1 VVGPVDPEPIDTGC
15 EVRTLESR
23 LDPRSSEYER
33 NHTAYRELVDVLRE
47 RQGVAIDGGPGRA
60 RAIER
65 HLGRGKILVRDRID
79 CVTDD
84 GTAFLE
90 LSTLSGYG
98 QYDDAAPGAGIV
110 TGIGVVHDVPYVFI
124 ANDAT
129 VKGGS
134 LLPTSIKKHV
144 RAQQIADEND
154 LGVIYLVDSG
164 GAFLPLQD
172 EIFPDKDHFGGSF
185 YRQARMSAR
194 GLPQLSVVL
203 GGCTAGGAYVPALSD
218 EVIMVEGIG
227 RIFLGGP
234 PIVKAALG
242 EIIEAD
248 DLGGAALH
256 TRKSGVSDYLAMD
269 EREAYGKLREL
280 CLATN
285 QRRLGERSGGSNECA
300 PEPPAHDPA
309 QIYGI
314 VSADDRIPF
323 EVLEIVARLA
333 DGSKFSAFK
342 PEWGESI
349 VCGFARIWGHQVGVI
364 ANQGIIFSE
373 SALKA
378 THFIELC
385 EQRRI
390 PLLFLQNTSG
400 YMVGRDSEIAGIAKH
415 GAKMVSAVA
424 NATVPKYT
432 VLIGGSYGAGNYG
445 MCGRGFEPR
454 FLFAWPNSRIAT
466 MSAQT
471 AQTVLVDIRLA
482 GMKGGDTT
490 DEEVAA
496 LRAEVAAQYETQ
508 SDPYYATSRLWDD
521 GLIDP
526 LHTRDALGL
535 CLALAARQD
544 APARGPGIVY
554 RM

>member
-1 VVGPVDPEPIDTGC
+1 M
-15 EVRTLESR
+15 RRLETR
-23 LDPRSSEYER
+23 VDPRSAECETNR
-33 NHTAYRELVDVLRE
+33 KAYLQLVDVLRE
-47 RQGVAIDGGPGRA
+47 RQRLVLEGGPGRA
-60 RAIER
+60 RSIER
-65 HLGRGKILVRDRID
+65 HLARGKILVRDRID
-79 CVTDD
+79 CVIDD
-84 GTAFLE
+84 GSPFLE
-90 LSTLSGYG
+90 LSTLSGWG

-110 TGIGVVHDVPYVFI
+110 TGIGLVHGVPYVFI

-134 LLPTSIKKHV
+134 LLPVSIKKHV
-144 RAQQIADEND
+144 RAQEIAEQNG
-154 LGVIYLVDSG
+154 LGTIYLVDSG

-185 YRQARMSAR
+185 YRQARMSAM

-242 EIIEAD
+242 EIIEPD
-248 DLGGAALH
+248 DLGGAVLH
-256 TRKSGVSDYLAMD
+256 TRTSGVSDYLAVT
-269 EREAYGKLREL
+269 EKEAYGKLREL

-285 QRRLGERSGGSNECA
+285 QRRIDDRPGWLDWSE
-300 PEPPAHDPA
+300 PEPPAYDPEE
-309 QIYGI
+309 IYGI
-314 VSADDRIPF
+314 LSADDRIPF
-323 EVLEIVARLA
+323 DPLEIVARLV
-333 DGSKFSAFK
+333 DGSRFSPFK

-349 VCGFARIWGHQVGVI
+349 ACGFARIWGHLVGVI

-385 EQRRI
+385 EQRRV

-400 YMVGRDSEIAGIAKH
+400 YMVGRDSEAAGIAKH
-415 GAKMVSAVA
+415 GAKMVAAVA

-445 MCGRGFEPR
+445 MCGRGFAPR

-466 MSAQT
+466 MSAET

-482 GMKGGDTT
+482 GMKGADTT
-490 DEEVAA
+490 EEEVAR
-496 LRAEVAAQYETQ
+496 LRAEVAQQYETH

-521 GLIDP
+521 GLVDP

-544 APARGPGIVY
+544 APAPGPALVY

>member
-1 VVGPVDPEPIDTGC
+1 M
-15 EVRTLESR
+15 
-23 LDPRSSEYER
+23 
-33 NHTAYRELVDVLRE
+33 
-47 RQGVAIDGGPGRA
+47 
-60 RAIER
+60 
-65 HLGRGKILVRDRID
+65 VRDRID
-79 CVTDD
+79 CVIDD
-84 GTAFLE
+84 GSPFLE
-90 LSTLSGYG
+90 LSTLSGFG
-98 QYDDAAPGAGIV
+98 QYGGEAPGAGIV
-110 TGIGVVHDVPYVFI
+110 TGIGLVHEIPYMFI

-134 LLPTSIKKHV
+134 LLPASIKKHV
-144 RAQQIADEND
+144 RAQEIAEQN
-154 LGVIYLVDSG
+154 GIGTIYLVDSG

-185 YRQARMSAR
+185 YRQARMSAM
-194 GLPQLSVVL
+194 GLPQLAVVL

-227 RIFLGGP
+227 RIYLGGP

-242 EIIEAD
+242 EIVEPD
-248 DLGGAALH
+248 DLGGAVLH
-256 TRKSGVSDYLAMD
+256 TRTSGVSDHLATS

-285 QRRLGERSGGSNECA
+285 QRRIHERQAWLDWTE
-300 PEPPAHDPA
+300 PEPPSHDPRE
-309 QIYGI
+309 IYGI

-323 EVLEIVARLA
+323 DAIEIVARLV

-349 VCGFARIWGHQVGVI
+349 VCGFARIWGYLVGVI
-364 ANQGIIFSE
+364 ANQGIIFNE

-385 EQRRI
+385 EQRRV

-400 YMVGRDSEIAGIAKH
+400 YMVGRDSEAGGIAKH
-415 GAKMVSAVA
+415 GAKMVAAVA

-445 MCGRGFEPR
+445 MCGRGFNPR

-466 MSAQT
+466 MSAET

-482 GMKGGDTT
+482 GMKGAETT

-496 LRAEVAAQYETQ
+496 LRAEVADQYERH

-526 LHTRDALGL
+526 ARTRDALGL
-535 CLALAARQD
+535 CVALAARQD
-544 APARGPGIVY
+544 APGPGPGLVY

>member
-1 VVGPVDPEPIDTGC
+1 MPPFPTRIDPGGSDFAT
-15 EVRTLESR
+15 
-23 LDPRSSEYER
+23 
-33 NHTAYRELVDVLRE
+33 NAAAYGEQMKTLRE
-47 RQGVAIDGGPGRA
+47 RQRWAVDGGPGRA
-60 RAIER
+60 RSIER
-65 HLGRGKILVRDRID
+65 HLGRGKLMVRHRID
-79 CVTDD
+79 LVTDPD
-84 GTAFLE
+84 SPFVE
-90 LSTLSGYG
+90 LSTLSGWG

-110 TGIGVVHDVPYVFI
+110 TGIGLVHGVPWMFV

-134 LLPTSIKKHV
+134 LLPVSIKKHV
-144 RAQQIADEND
+144 RAQHIAEENG

-172 EIFPDKDHFGGSF
+172 DIFPDKDHFGGSF
-185 YRQARMSAR
+185 YRQARLSAA

-218 EVIMVEGIG
+218 EVIMVDGIG

-242 EIIEAD
+242 EIIEPD
-248 DLGGAALH
+248 DLGGAVLH
-256 TRKSGVSDYLAMD
+256 TRTSGVSDYLA
-269 EREAYGKLREL
+269 ESEHEAYAKLREL
-280 CLATN
+280 CANTN
-285 QRRLGERSGGSNECA
+285 QRPVTSRQPWFDWAE
-300 PEPPAHDPA
+300 PEPPHYDPTEL
-309 QIYGI
+309 YGI

-323 EVLEIVARLA
+323 DATEIILRLV
-333 DGSKFSAFK
+333 DGSAFSPFK
-342 PEWGESI
+342 SEWGESI
-349 VCGFARIWGHQVGVI
+349 ICGFARIWGHQVGVI
-364 ANQGIIFSE
+364 ANNGIIFSP

-390 PLLFLQNTSG
+390 PLLFLQNTTG
-400 YMVGRDSEIAGIAKH
+400 YMVGSDAEAGGIAKD
-415 GAKMVSAVA
+415 GAKMVAAVA
-424 NATVPKYT
+424 NATVPRYT
-432 VLIGGSYGAGNYG
+432 VLVGGSYGAGNYG
-445 MCGRGFEPR
+445 MCGRGFNPR

-466 MSAQT
+466 MSADT

-482 GMKGGDTT
+482 GMRADETT
-490 DEEVAA
+490 PEQIEA
-496 LRAEVAAQYETQ
+496 LRAEVANQYQTQ

-526 LHTRDALGL
+526 VDTRDVLGL
-535 CLALAARQD
+535 CLALAARQNEP
-544 APARGPGIVY
+544 APGPGLVY

>member
-1 VVGPVDPEPIDTGC
+1 MRPINSRIDTGSAQFT
-15 EVRTLESR
+15 ENRAT
-23 LDPRSSEYER
+23 YEGLIA
-33 NHTAYRELVDVLRE
+33 TLRE
-47 RQGVAIDGGPGRA
+47 RQQWAIDGGSGRQ
-60 RAIER
+60 RSIER
-65 HLGRGKILVRDRID
+65 HHARGKVMVRDRID
-79 CVTDD
+79 LVTDAD
-84 GTAFLE
+84 TPFLE
-90 LSTLSGYG
+90 FSTLSGYG
-98 QYDDAAPGAGIV
+98 QYDDEVPGGGIV
-110 TGIGVVHDVPYVFI
+110 TGIGVVHGVPYVFV

-134 LLPTSIKKHV
+134 LVPIAIKKHV
-144 RAQQIADEND
+144 RAQQIAEENG

-185 YRQARMSAR
+185 YRQARLSAQ

-218 EVIMVEGIG
+218 EAIMVEGIG

-242 EIIEAD
+242 EIIDPD
-248 DLGGAALH
+248 DLGGAELH
-256 TRKSGVSDYLAMD
+256 TRVSGVSDYMAD
-269 EREAYGKLREL
+269 TEREAYGRLREI
-280 CLATN
+280 CLTTN
-285 QRRLGERSGGSNECA
+285 QRDVDDRQAWSDWIE

-309 QIYGI
+309 ELYGI

-323 EVLEIVARLA
+323 DATEIIARMV
-333 DGSKFSAFK
+333 DGSKFAPFK

-349 VCGFARIWGHQVGVI
+349 VCGFARIWGHLVGIV
-364 ANQGIIFSE
+364 ANNGIIFSE

-400 YMVGRDSEIAGIAKH
+400 YMVGRDSEAGGIAKN
-415 GAKMVSAVA
+415 GAKMVAAVA
-424 NATVPKYT
+424 NATVPRYT
-432 VLIGGSYGAGNYG
+432 VLVGGSYGAGNYG
-445 MCGRGFEPR
+445 MCGRGFNPR

-466 MSAQT
+466 MAADT
-471 AQTVLVDIRLA
+471 AETVLVDIRL
-482 GMKGGDTT
+482 GGLKGAETT
-490 DEEVAA
+490 DEEIAA
-496 LRAEVAAQYETQ
+496 MRAEVRNQYETQ

-526 LHTRDALGL
+526 VHTRHALGL

-544 APARGPGIVY
+544 EPAPGPGLVY

>member
-1 VVGPVDPEPIDTGC
+1 MNPID
-15 EVRTLESR
+15 SR
-23 LDPRSSEYER
+23 IDTKGEAFAENRAAYLD
-33 NHTAYRELVDVLRE
+33 LVETLRE
-47 RQGVAIDGGPGRA
+47 RQHFAISGGRGRE
-60 RAIER
+60 RSIER
-65 HLGRGKILVRDRID
+65 HLSRGKVMVRDRID
-79 CVTDD
+79 LVTDD
-84 GTAFLE
+84 DTPFLE
-90 LSTLSGYG
+90 FSTLGAYG
-98 QYDDAAPGAGIV
+98 QYDDEAPGAGIV
-110 TGIGVVHDVPYVFI
+110 TGVGIVHGVPWVFI

-134 LLPTSIKKHV
+134 LFPTSIKKHV
-144 RAQQIADEND
+144 RAQDIALENE
-154 LGVIYLVDSG
+154 LGIIYLVDSG
-164 GAFLPLQD
+164 GAFLPRQD
-172 EIFPDKDHFGGSF
+172 GIFPDKDHFGGGF
-185 YRQARMSAR
+185 YRQARMSAQ

-242 EIIEAD
+242 EIVDPD
-248 DLGGAALH
+248 DLGGAVLH
-256 TRKSGVSDYLAMD
+256 TRVSGVSDYLATT
-269 EREAYGKLREL
+269 EHEAYGKLREI
-280 CLATN
+280 CETTN
-285 QRRLGERSGGSNECA
+285 QRGVDERQPWLDWVEPEA
-300 PEPPAHDPA
+300 PAYDAEE
-309 QIYGI
+309 IYGI
-314 VSADDRIPF
+314 ISADDRIPF
-323 EVLEIVARLA
+323 DATEIIARIV
-333 DGSKFSAFK
+333 DGSRFSAFK

-349 VCGFARIWGHQVGVI
+349 VCGYARIWGHLVGIVS
-364 ANQGIIFSE
+364 NNGIIFSE

-400 YMVGRDSEIAGIAKH
+400 YMVGTDSEKGGIAKN

-445 MCGRGFEPR
+445 MCGRGFNPR
-454 FLFAWPNSRIAT
+454 LLFAWPNSRIAT
-466 MSAQT
+466 MAADT
-471 AQTVLVDIRLA
+471 AETVLVDIRVG
-482 GMKGGDTT
+482 GMKGADTT
-490 DEEVAA
+490 QEQLDEI
-496 LRAEVAAQYETQ
+496 RAEIRHQYETQ

-526 LHTRDALGL
+526 VHTRDALGL
-535 CLALAARQD
+535 SLALAARQD
-544 APARGPGIVY
+544 EPAAGNGLVY

>member
-1 VVGPVDPEPIDTGC
+1 M
-15 EVRTLESR
+15 RQLESR
-23 LDPRSSEYER
+23 IDPRSAEYESNR
-33 NHTAYRELVDVLRE
+33 SAYSRLLEVLHERQQVALDGGRGRE
-47 RQGVAIDGGPGRA
+47 RS
-60 RAIER
+60 IER
-65 HLGRGKILVRDRID
+65 HLTRGKILVRDRID
-79 CVTDD
+79 CVIDD
-84 GTAFLE
+84 GTPFLE
-90 LSTLSGYG
+90 LSTLSGFG
-98 QYDDAAPGAGIV
+98 QYDGAAPGAGIV
-110 TGIGVVHDVPYVFI
+110 TGIGLVHEVPYVFI

-134 LLPTSIKKHV
+134 LLPVSIKKHV
-144 RAQQIADEND
+144 RAQEIAEENE

-172 EIFPDKDHFGGSF
+172 EVFPDKDHFGGSF
-185 YRQARMSAR
+185 YRQARMSAM

-218 EVIMVEGIG
+218 EVIMVEGSG

-242 EIIEAD
+242 EIIEPD

-256 TRKSGVSDYLAMD
+256 TRTSGVSDYLAVS
-269 EREAYGKLREL
+269 EHEAYGKLREL

-285 QRRLGERSGGSNECA
+285 QRRIQPGSGWIDRAE
-300 PEPPAHDPA
+300 PEAPAHDPTE
-309 QIYGI
+309 IYGI
-314 VSADDRIPF
+314 ISAEDRVPF
-323 EVLEIVARLA
+323 DTLEIVARLV
-333 DGSKFSAFK
+333 DGSKFSPFK

-349 VCGFARIWGHQVGVI
+349 ICGFARIWGHLVGVI

-385 EQRRI
+385 EQRRV

-400 YMVGRDSEIAGIAKH
+400 YMVGRESEAGGIAKN
-415 GAKMVSAVA
+415 GAKMVAAVA

-445 MCGRGFEPR
+445 MCGRGFNPR

-466 MSAQT
+466 MSAET

-482 GMKGGDTT
+482 GMRGSDTT
-490 DEEVAA
+490 EEEVAA
-496 LRAEVAAQYETQ
+496 MRAEVAAQYETQ

-526 LHTRDALGL
+526 ADTRGVLGL

-544 APARGPGIVY
+544 APAVGPGLVY

>member
-1 VVGPVDPEPIDTGC
+1 MRRIDSRIDPASATFTGNAAAARARV
-15 EVRTLESR
+15 EIL
-23 LDPRSSEYER
+23 
-33 NHTAYRELVDVLRE
+33 HE
-47 RQGVAIDGGPGRA
+47 RQQIAVDGGPGRA
-60 RAIER
+60 RSIER
-65 HLGRGKILVRDRID
+65 HLARGKVMVRDRID
-79 CVTDD
+79 MVTDH

-90 LSTLSGYG
+90 FSTLSGFG
-98 QYDDAAPGAGIV
+98 QYDDEVPGGGIV
-110 TGIGVVHDVPYVFI
+110 TGIGIVHGVPWVFI

-134 LLPTSIKKHV
+134 LVPVAIKKHV
-144 RAQQIADEND
+144 RAQDIAGENG

-185 YRQARMSAR
+185 HRQARLSAS

-242 EIIEAD
+242 EIISPDE
-248 DLGGAALH
+248 LGGAELH
-256 TRKSGVSDYLAMD
+256 TRLSGVSDHMAAT
-269 EREAYGKLREL
+269 EAEAYGKLREI
-280 CLATN
+280 CAATN
-285 QRRLGERSGGSNECA
+285 QRRVDARREWMDWAE
-300 PEPPAHDPA
+300 PEPPVHPA
-309 QIYGI
+309 EELYGI

-323 EVLEIVARLA
+323 DATEIIARIV
-333 DGSKFSAFK
+333 DGSRFSPFK

-349 VCGFARIWGHQVGVI
+349 VTGFARIWGHLVGIV
-364 ANQGIIFSE
+364 ANNGIIFSE

-385 EQRRI
+385 EQRRV

-400 YMVGRDSEIAGIAKH
+400 YMVGRDSEVGGIAKN
-415 GAKMVSAVA
+415 GAKMVAAVA

-445 MCGRGFEPR
+445 MCGRGFDPR
-454 FLFAWPNSRIAT
+454 MLFAWPNSRIAT
-466 MSAQT
+466 MAADT
-471 AQTVLVDIRLA
+471 AETVLVDIRLA
-482 GMKGGDTT
+482 GMKGAETT
-490 DEEVAA
+490 DEEIAA
-496 LRAEVAAQYETQ
+496 LRAEVRGQYEEQ

-526 LHTRDALGL
+526 VDTRDALGL
-535 CLALAARQD
+535 CLALAARQEE
-544 APARGPGIVY
+544 PARGPGLVY

>member
-1 VVGPVDPEPIDTGC
+1 MRPINSKIDTGSAQFKTNRAAY
-15 EVRTLESR
+15 EETITTLG
-23 LDPRSSEYER
+23 
-33 NHTAYRELVDVLRE
+33 E
-47 RQGVAIDGGPGRA
+47 RQQWAIDGGPHRQ
-60 RAIER
+60 RSIER
-65 HLGRGKILVRDRID
+65 HLARGKEMARDRID
-79 CVTDD
+79 LITDID
-84 GTAFLE
+84 TAFLE

-98 QYDDAAPGAGIV
+98 QYDDEVPGGGIV
-110 TGIGVVHDVPYVFI
+110 TGIGIVHGVPYVFV

-134 LLPTSIKKHV
+134 LVPIAIKKHV
-144 RAQQIADEND
+144 RAQQIAEENG

-185 YRQARMSAR
+185 YRQARLSAQ

-218 EVIMVEGIG
+218 EAIMVEGIG

-242 EIIEAD
+242 EIIDPD
-248 DLGGAALH
+248 DLGGAELH
-256 TRKSGVSDYLAMD
+256 TRVSGVSDYMAD
-269 EREAYGKLREL
+269 TEREAYGRLREI
-280 CLATN
+280 CLTTN
-285 QRRLGERSGGSNECA
+285 QRSVDEHQPWADWVE
-300 PEPPAHDPA
+300 PESPAHDPSEL
-309 QIYGI
+309 YGI
-314 VSADDRIPF
+314 VSADHRIPF
-323 EVLEIVARLA
+323 DATEIIARMV
-333 DGSKFSAFK
+333 DGSKFAPFK

-349 VCGFARIWGHQVGVI
+349 VCGFARVWGHLVGIV
-364 ANQGIIFSE
+364 ANNGIIFSE

-400 YMVGRDSEIAGIAKH
+400 YMVGRDSEAGGIAKN
-415 GAKMVSAVA
+415 GAKMVAAVA
-424 NATVPKYT
+424 NATVPRYT

-445 MCGRGFEPR
+445 MCGRGFNPR

-466 MSAQT
+466 MAADT
-471 AQTVLVDIRLA
+471 AETVLVDIRL
-482 GMKGGDTT
+482 GGLKGAETT
-490 DEEVAA
+490 DEEIAA
-496 LRAEVAAQYETQ
+496 MRAEVRDQYETQ

-526 LHTRDALGL
+526 VHTRDALGL

-544 APARGPGIVY
+544 EPAPGPGLVY

>member
-1 VVGPVDPEPIDTGC
+1 MRALQSRID
-15 EVRTLESR
+15 L
-23 LDPRSSEYER
+23 RSETFATNR
-33 NHTAYRELVDVLRE
+33 DAYRQLVDVLRE
-47 RQGVAIDGGPGRA
+47 RQQIALDGGPGRA
-60 RAIER
+60 KAIAR
-65 HLGRGKILVRDRID
+65 HLSRDKIMVRDRID
-79 CVTDD
+79 CVIDD
-84 GTAFLE
+84 GTPFLE
-90 LSTLSGYG
+90 LSTLSGWG
-98 QYDDAAPGAGIV
+98 QYDDSAPGAGIV
-110 TGIGVVHDVPYVFI
+110 TGVGIVHGVPYVFI

-134 LLPTSIKKHV
+134 LLPVSIKKHV
-144 RAQQIADEND
+144 RAQDVALENG

-185 YRQARMSAR
+185 YRQARMSAQ

-242 EIIEAD
+242 EIIEPD
-248 DLGGAALH
+248 DLGGAVLH
-256 TRKSGVSDYLAMD
+256 TRTSGVSDYLAHN
-269 EREAYGKLREL
+269 EREAYGKLREI
-280 CLATN
+280 CLTLN
-285 QRRLGERSGGSNECA
+285 QRRLFSGSSGPGGPGWIDWQEPEA
-300 PEPPAHDPA
+300 PLYDPA
-309 QIYGI
+309 EIYGI

-323 EVLEIVARLA
+323 DSHEIIARMV
-333 DGSKFSAFK
+333 DGSRFSTFK
-342 PEWGESI
+342 PEWGESM
-349 VCGFARIWGHQVGVI
+349 VCGFARVWGYLVGVI
-364 ANQGIIFSE
+364 ANQGIIFNE
-373 SALKA
+373 EALKT

-400 YMVGRDSEIAGIAKH
+400 YMVGRDSEARGIAKD

-424 NATVPKYT
+424 NATVPRYT
-432 VLIGGSYGAGNYG
+432 VLIGGAYGAGNYG
-445 MCGRGFEPR
+445 MCGRGFNPR

-466 MSAQT
+466 MAANT

-482 GMKGGDTT
+482 GMKGAGTT
-490 DEEVAA
+490 EEEVEA
-496 LRAEVAAQYETQ
+496 LRAEVALQYETQ

-526 LHTRDALGL
+526 VDTRDALGL

-544 APARGPGIVY
+544 APAPGPGLVY

>member
-1 VVGPVDPEPIDTGC
+1 MRAIGSRIDAGSKTFAA
-15 EVRTLESR
+15 
-23 LDPRSSEYER
+23 
-33 NHTAYRELVDVLRE
+33 NQAAYRSLLETLNERQQWAISGGSKRE
-47 RQGVAIDGGPGRA
+47 RS
-60 RAIER
+60 IER
-65 HLGRGKILVRDRID
+65 HLGRGKILVRDRVDKVI
-79 CVTDD
+79 DD
-84 GTAFLE
+84 GSPFLE

-98 QYDDAAPGAGIV
+98 QYDDQAPGGGIV
-110 TGIGVVHDVPYVFI
+110 TGIGLVHDVPYVFI

-134 LLPTSIKKHV
+134 LFPISIKKHV
-144 RAQQIADEND
+144 RAQEIAEQNG

-172 EIFPDKDHFGGSF
+172 ESFPDKDHFGGSF
-185 YRQARMSAR
+185 YRQARMSAQ

-218 EVIMVEGIG
+218 EVVMVDGIG
-227 RIFLGGP
+227 QIFLGGP

-242 EIIEAD
+242 EIIEPD
-248 DLGGAALH
+248 ELGGAVLH
-256 TRKSGVSDYLAMD
+256 TRVSGVSDYLVDD
-269 EREAYGKLREL
+269 ELEAYGKLREL
-280 CLATN
+280 CENTN
-285 QRRLGERSGGSNECA
+285 QAAITDRSGWMDYAE
-300 PEPPAHDPA
+300 PEPPAYDPSE
-309 QIYGI
+309 IYGI

-323 EVLEIVARLA
+323 DATEIIARLV
-333 DGSKFSAFK
+333 DGSQFSSFK
-342 PEWGESI
+342 PEWGDSM
-349 VCGFARIWGHQVGVI
+349 VCGYARVWGHLVGVI
-364 ANQGIIFSE
+364 ANNGIIFSND
-373 SALKA
+373 ALKA

-400 YMVGRDSEIAGIAKH
+400 YMVGRDSEAAGIAKH
-415 GAKMVSAVA
+415 GAKMVAAVA

-445 MCGRGFEPR
+445 MCGRGFNPR

-466 MSAQT
+466 MSPET
-471 AQTVLVDIRLA
+471 AQTVLVDIRLG
-482 GMKGGDTT
+482 GMKGAEVT
-490 DEEVAA
+490 EEGIAA
-496 LRAEVAAQYETQ
+496 LRAEVTEQFETQ

-526 LHTRDALGL
+526 VHTRDALGL
-535 CLALAARQD
+535 CLGLAARQEE
-544 APARGPGIVY
+544 PATGPGLVY

>member
-1 VVGPVDPEPIDTGC
+1 MQAIVSRID
-15 EVRTLESR
+15 RESAEFR
-23 LDPRSSEYER
+23 ANS
-33 NHTAYRELVDVLRE
+33 TAYGELTDTLDE
-47 RQGVAIDGGPGRA
+47 RMRWAIEGGRGRD
-60 RAIER
+60 RSIER
-65 HLGRGKILVRDRID
+65 HLGRGKIMVRDRIAA
-79 CVTDD
+79 VTDHD
-84 GTAFLE
+84 TPFLE
-90 LSTLSGYG
+90 FSTLSGFG
-98 QYDDAAPGAGIV
+98 QYDDSAPGAGIV
-110 TGIGVVHDVPYVFI
+110 TGIGVVHGVPYVFI

-134 LLPTSIKKHV
+134 LLPVSIKKHV

-185 YRQARMSAR
+185 YRQARLSAR

-227 RIFLGGP
+227 QIFLGGP

-242 EIIEAD
+242 EIVDPD
-248 DLGGAALH
+248 DLGGADLH
-256 TRKSGVSDYLAMD
+256 TRVSGVSDYLAD
-269 EREAYGKLREL
+269 TEFEAYGKLREI
-280 CLATN
+280 CQTTS
-285 QRRLGERSGGSNECA
+285 QRGLTDRTGWLDWKT
-300 PEPPAHDPA
+300 PEPPLYPA
-309 QIYGI
+309 EDLYGI

-323 EVLEIVARLA
+323 SAVEIIARLV
-333 DGSKFSAFK
+333 DGSRFAEFK
-342 PEWGESI
+342 PEWGSSI
-349 VCGFARIWGHQVGVI
+349 VTGFARIWGHQVGII
-364 ANQGIIFSE
+364 ANNGIIFSE

-390 PLLFLQNTSG
+390 PLVFLQNTSG
-400 YMVGRDSEIAGIAKH
+400 YMVGKDAEAGGIAKN
-415 GAKMVSAVA
+415 GAKMVAAVA
-424 NATVPKYT
+424 NATVPRYT
-432 VLIGGSYGAGNYG
+432 VLTGGAYGAGNYG
-445 MCGRGFEPR
+445 MCGRGFQPR

-466 MSAQT
+466 MAADT
-471 AQTVLVDIRLA
+471 AETVLVDIRL
-482 GMKGGDTT
+482 GGLKAAQTT
-490 DEEVAA
+490 DDDVAA
-496 LRAEVAAQYETQ
+496 LRAEIRGQYEAQ

-526 LHTRDALGL
+526 AHTRDALGL

-544 APARGPGIVY
+544 EPAPGRGLVY

>member
-1 VVGPVDPEPIDTGC
+1 MRVISSTVD
-15 EVRTLESR
+15 SR
-23 LDPRSSEYER
+23 SEGFIANRSAYE
-33 NHTAYRELVDVLRE
+33 HLVATLRE
-47 RQGVAIDGGPGRA
+47 RMQWAIDGGPGRQ
-60 RAIER
+60 RSIER
-65 HLGRGKILVRDRID
+65 HLGRGKVMVRDRID
-79 CVTDD
+79 MVIDD

-90 LSTLSGYG
+90 FSTLSGWG
-98 QYDDAAPGAGIV
+98 QYDGAAPGAGIV
-110 TGIGVVHDVPYVFI
+110 TGIGIVHGVPWVFI

-134 LLPTSIKKHV
+134 LLPVSIKKHV
-144 RAQQIADEND
+144 RAQDIAAEND

-164 GAFLPLQD
+164 GAFLPMQD
-172 EIFPDKDHFGGSF
+172 DIFPDKDHFGGSF
-185 YRQARMSAR
+185 YRQARLSAR

-242 EIIEAD
+242 EIIEPD
-248 DLGGAALH
+248 DLGGATLH
-256 TRKSGVSDYLAMD
+256 THVSGVSDYMAD
-269 EREAYGKLREL
+269 TEQEAYGRLREI
-280 CLATN
+280 CETTA
-285 QRRLGERSGGSNECA
+285 QRRIDERRGWVDWVE
-300 PEPPAHDPA
+300 PEPPAYDPSEL
-309 QIYGI
+309 YGI

-323 EVLEIVARLA
+323 EAIEIIARIV
-333 DGSKFSAFK
+333 DGSRFSAFK
-342 PEWGESI
+342 PEWGDSI
-349 VCGFARIWGHQVGVI
+349 VTGFARIWGHLVGIV
-364 ANQGIIFSE
+364 ANNGIIFSE

-390 PLLFLQNTSG
+390 PLVFLQNTSG
-400 YMVGRDSEIAGIAKH
+400 YMVGRDSEAAGIAKH

-432 VLIGGSYGAGNYG
+432 VLVGGSYGAGNYG
-445 MCGRGFEPR
+445 MCGRGFNPR

-466 MSAQT
+466 MAAKT
-471 AQTVLVDIRLA
+471 AETVLVDIRLG
-482 GMKGGDTT
+482 GMKADETT
-490 DEEVAA
+490 PEQVEA
-496 LRAEVAAQYETQ
+496 LRREVRDQYETQ

-526 LHTRDALGL
+526 VDTRDVLGL

-544 APARGPGIVY
+544 EPAVGPGIVY

>member
-1 VVGPVDPEPIDTGC
+1 MRPINSRIDTGSAQFT
-15 EVRTLESR
+15 ENRAT
-23 LDPRSSEYER
+23 YEGLIA
-33 NHTAYRELVDVLRE
+33 TLRE
-47 RQGVAIDGGPGRA
+47 RQQWAIDGGSGRQ
-60 RAIER
+60 RSIER
-65 HLGRGKILVRDRID
+65 HHARGKVMVRDRID
-79 CVTDD
+79 LVTDAD
-84 GTAFLE
+84 TPFLE
-90 LSTLSGYG
+90 FSTLSGYG
-98 QYDDAAPGAGIV
+98 QYDDEVPGGGIV
-110 TGIGVVHDVPYVFI
+110 TGIGVVHGVPYVFV

-134 LLPTSIKKHV
+134 LVPIAIKKHV
-144 RAQQIADEND
+144 RAQQIAEENG

-185 YRQARMSAR
+185 YRQARLSAQ

-218 EVIMVEGIG
+218 EAIMVEGIG

-242 EIIEAD
+242 EIIDPD
-248 DLGGAALH
+248 DLGGAELH
-256 TRKSGVSDYLAMD
+256 TRVSGVSDYMAD
-269 EREAYGKLREL
+269 TEREAYGRLREI
-280 CLATN
+280 CLTTN
-285 QRRLGERSGGSNECA
+285 QRDVDDRQAWSDWIE

-309 QIYGI
+309 ELYGI

-323 EVLEIVARLA
+323 DATEIIARMV
-333 DGSKFSAFK
+333 DGSKFAPFK

-349 VCGFARIWGHQVGVI
+349 VCGFARIWGHLVGIV
-364 ANQGIIFSE
+364 ANNGIIFSE

-400 YMVGRDSEIAGIAKH
+400 YMVGRDSEAGGIAKN
-415 GAKMVSAVA
+415 GAKMVAAVA
-424 NATVPKYT
+424 NATVPRYT

-445 MCGRGFEPR
+445 MCGRGFNPR

-466 MSAQT
+466 MAADT
-471 AQTVLVDIRLA
+471 AETVLVDIRL
-482 GMKGGDTT
+482 GGLKGAETT
-490 DEEVAA
+490 DEEIAA
-496 LRAEVAAQYETQ
+496 MRAEVRNQYETQ

-526 LHTRDALGL
+526 VHTRHALGL

-544 APARGPGIVY
+544 EPAPGPGLVY

>member
-1 VVGPVDPEPIDTGC
+1 
-15 EVRTLESR
+15 
-23 LDPRSSEYER
+23 
-33 NHTAYRELVDVLRE
+33 
-47 RQGVAIDGGPGRA
+47 
-60 RAIER
+60 
-65 HLGRGKILVRDRID
+65 
-79 CVTDD
+79 
-84 GTAFLE
+84 
-90 LSTLSGYG
+90 
-98 QYDDAAPGAGIV
+98 
-110 TGIGVVHDVPYVFI
+110 
-124 ANDAT
+124 
-129 VKGGS
+129 
-134 LLPTSIKKHV
+134 V
-144 RAQQIADEND
+144 RAQQIAEKNR

-185 YRQARMSAR
+185 YRQARLSAM
-194 GLPQLSVVL
+194 GLPQLAVVL

-242 EIIEAD
+242 EIVEPD
-248 DLGGAALH
+248 ELGGAVLH
-256 TRKSGVSDYLAMD
+256 TRTSGVSDYLAVS

-285 QRRLGERSGGSNECA
+285 QRQIDERSGWLDFRE
-300 PEPPAHDPA
+300 PEEPAYPA
-309 QIYGI
+309 RDLYGI
-314 VSADDRIPF
+314 VSADDRVPF
-323 EVLEIVARLA
+323 DSLEIIARLV
-333 DGSKFSAFK
+333 DGSKLQPFK

-349 VCGFARIWGHQVGVI
+349 VCGFARIWGHLVGI
-364 ANQGIIFSE
+364 LANQGIIFSE

-385 EQRRI
+385 EQRRV

-400 YMVGRDSEIAGIAKH
+400 YMVGRDSEAAGIAKD
-415 GAKMVSAVA
+415 GAKMVAAVA

-445 MCGRGFEPR
+445 MCGRGFDPR

-466 MSAQT
+466 MSAET

-482 GMKGGDTT
+482 GMKGSQTSED
-490 DEEVAA
+490 EVAA
-496 LRAEVAAQYETQ
+496 LRAEVARQYETQ

-526 LHTRDALGL
+526 IDTRPVLGL

-544 APARGPGIVY
+544 PPAPGPGLVY

>member
-1 VVGPVDPEPIDTGC
+1 MNPI
-15 EVRTLESR
+15 ESR
-23 LDPRSSEYER
+23 IAVGSPQFAENTE
-33 NHTAYRELVDVLRE
+33 AYLGLVKTLRD
-47 RQGVAIDGGPGRA
+47 RQQVAIDGGHR
-60 RAIER
+60 RERSIER
-65 HLGRGKILVRDRID
+65 HLSRGKVMVRDRID
-79 CVTDD
+79 MVTDT
-84 GTAFLE
+84 GTPFLE
-90 LSTLSGYG
+90 FSTLAAYG
-98 QYDDAAPGAGIV
+98 QYDDEVPGAGIV
-110 TGIGVVHDVPYVFI
+110 TGIGVVHGVPWVFI

-134 LLPTSIKKHV
+134 LVPMAIKKHV
-144 RAQQIADEND
+144 RAQEIAEENQ

-185 YRQARMSAR
+185 YRQARLSAQ

-242 EIIEAD
+242 EIIEPD
-248 DLGGAALH
+248 DLGGAELH
-256 TRKSGVSDYLAMD
+256 TRQSGVSDYRVAT
-269 EREAYGKLREL
+269 EAEAYGKLREI
-280 CLATN
+280 CETTN
-285 QRRLGERSGGSNECA
+285 QRRIEDRQGWLDWAE
-300 PEPPAHDPA
+300 PEPPAYDPA
-309 QIYGI
+309 ELYGV

-323 EVLEIVARLA
+323 DATEIIARMV
-333 DGSKFSAFK
+333 DGSRMAAFK

-349 VCGFARIWGHQVGVI
+349 VCGFARIWGHLVGII
-364 ANQGIIFSE
+364 ANNGIIFSE

-385 EQRRI
+385 EQRRV
-390 PLLFLQNTSG
+390 PLLFLQNTTG
-400 YMVGRDSEIAGIAKH
+400 YMVGRDSEVGGIAKN
-415 GAKMVSAVA
+415 GAKMVAAVA

-445 MCGRGFEPR
+445 MCGRGFNPR

-466 MSAQT
+466 MAADT
-471 AQTVLVDIRLA
+471 AETVLTDIRVG
-482 GMKGGDTT
+482 GMRGAETT
-490 DEEVAA
+490 PEEIDEIRREI
-496 LRAEVAAQYETQ
+496 RGQFETQ
-508 SDPYYATSRLWDD
+508 SDPYHATSRLWDD

-526 LHTRDALGL
+526 VATRDALGL
-535 CLALAARQD
+535 CLAVAARND
-544 APARGPGIVY
+544 EPAPGPGLVY

>member
-1 VVGPVDPEPIDTGC
+1 MRVF
-15 EVRTLESR
+15 ESR
-23 LDPRSSEYER
+23 ADPHSPEFRTNCEAYAER
-33 NHTAYRELVDVLRE
+33 IRVLRE
-47 RQGVAIDGGPGRA
+47 RQQVALEGGPGRERSIA
-60 RAIER
+60 R
-65 HLGRGKILVRDRID
+65 HLSRGKIMVRDRID
-79 CVTDD
+79 CVIDE
-84 GTAFLE
+84 GTPFLE
-90 LSTLSGYG
+90 LSTLSGWG
-98 QYDDAAPGAGIV
+98 QYEDSAPGAGIV
-110 TGIGVVHDVPYVFI
+110 TGIGLVHGVPYMFI

-134 LLPTSIKKHV
+134 LLPVSIKKHV
-144 RAQQIADEND
+144 RAQDIALENE

-164 GAFLPLQD
+164 GAFLPMQD
-172 EIFPDKDHFGGSF
+172 EIFPDKDDFGGSF
-185 YRQARMSAR
+185 YRQARMSAA

-242 EIIEAD
+242 EVVEPD
-248 DLGGAALH
+248 ELGGAVVH
-256 TRKSGVSDYLAMD
+256 TRTSGVSDYLAQT
-269 EREAYGKLREL
+269 EHQAYGKLREL
-280 CLATN
+280 CLAVN
-285 QRRLGERSGGSNECA
+285 KRRVGEGPGWLDVAEPEAPRYA
-300 PEPPAHDPA
+300 PEE
-309 QIYGI
+309 IFGI
-314 VSADDRIPF
+314 ISADDRIPF
-323 EVLEIVARLA
+323 DVHEIVARLV
-333 DGSKFSAFK
+333 DGSRFSAWK
-342 PEWGESI
+342 PEWGDSM
-349 VCGFARIWGHQVGVI
+349 VCGFARIWGHLVGVI
-364 ANQGIIFSE
+364 ANQGIIFNE
-373 SALKA
+373 EALKT

-385 EQRRI
+385 EQRRV

-400 YMVGRDSEIAGIAKH
+400 YMVGKDSEARGIAKD

-445 MCGRGFEPR
+445 MCGRGFNPR

-466 MSAQT
+466 MAAKT
-471 AQTVLVDIRLA
+471 AQTVLIDIRLA
-482 GMKGGDTT
+482 GMKGAGTT
-490 DEEVAA
+490 EEEIEALRREVA
-496 LRAEVAAQYETQ
+496 EQYETQ

-526 LHTRDALGL
+526 THTRDALGL

-544 APARGPGIVY
+544 APEPGPGIVY